1 MKKLALALM
10 LLTVW
15 RCLLG
20 ADGPQTMRW
29 NFEDAKGGELPEGWS
44 AAKTGQGD
52 GSVWK
57 VQDDAS
63 APAGPKVLTQ
73 TSSAG
78 PNAFFNLCV
87 ADKSKF
93 GDVDLSVSIKP
104 LAGKIDQGGGLVWRY
119 QDAHNYYI
127 ARLNPLE
134 GDFRLFKVINGKRT
148 QIGPTIETDE
158 AVGKWHK
165 LRIVHRGT
173 EIQCYLS
180 GKLRID
186 QQDDAINQPGRI
198 GLWSKADAVSSF
210 DDVSATAPKS

>member
-1 MKKLALALM
+1 MKKLALAM
-10 LLTVW
+10 TLLTV
-15 RCLLG
+15 CLMG
-20 ADGPQTMRW
+20 ADKPEAMRW
-29 NFEDAKGGELPEGWS
+29 NFEDAKVGGLPKDWS
-44 AAKTGQGD
+44 AAKTGDGE

-57 VQDDAS
+57 VQEDKD

-93 GDVDLSVSIKP
+93 GDVDLSVSIKA
-104 LAGKIDQGGGLVWRY
+104 LTGKIDQGGGLVWRY
-119 QDAHNYYI
+119 QDAKNYYV

-148 QIGPTIETDE
+148 QIGATIEADE
-158 AVGKWHK
+158 PAGKWHTI
-165 LRIVHRGT
+165 RVVHRGAG
-173 EIQCYLS
+173 IQCSLS

-186 QQDDAINQPGRI
+186 AQDDAIKEPGKI

-210 DDVSATAPKS
+210 DDVSASAPKS